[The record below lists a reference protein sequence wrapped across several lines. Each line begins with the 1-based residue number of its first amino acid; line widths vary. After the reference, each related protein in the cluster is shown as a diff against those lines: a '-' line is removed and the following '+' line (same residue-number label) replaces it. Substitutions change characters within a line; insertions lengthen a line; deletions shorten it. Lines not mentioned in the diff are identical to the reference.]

1 MRYPDYA
8 VFSEEIRKSENMAR
22 EESGSSFALM
32 HRAAEALLDALL
44 REVPDASNVLIAA
57 GGGNNGGDG
66 LELAALLLERGIG
79 ALCRRKNCQ
88 GVSGSRAAPWL

>member
-57 GGGNNGGDG
+57 
-66 LELAALLLERGIG
+66 
-79 ALCRRKNCQ
+79 
-88 GVSGSRAAPWL
+88 